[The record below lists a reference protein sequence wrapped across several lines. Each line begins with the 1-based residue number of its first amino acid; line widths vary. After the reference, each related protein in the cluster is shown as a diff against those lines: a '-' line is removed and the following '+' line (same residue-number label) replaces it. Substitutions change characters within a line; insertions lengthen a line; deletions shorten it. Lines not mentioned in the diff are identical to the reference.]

1 MTQALRCVEELFC
14 PQTMINVVCTKLA
27 VNEPLVHNVQ
37 RNDFFFVALARS
49 HTHTHTEGMRERNV
63 IDSVKLVQLC
73 FKTFYV
79 ATI

>member
-14 PQTMINVVCTKLA
+14 PQTMIDVVCTKLA
-27 VNEPLVHNVQ
+27 VNVL
-37 RNDFFFVALARS
+37 RNEFFVALARS
-49 HTHTHTEGMRERNV
+49 LTHTHMEGVRERNA
-63 IDSVKLVQLC
+63 IESVKLVQFC